1 MLVYLF
7 AIYPN
12 QLRNYFEVSIILLF
26 FKNTGCALL
35 FKFVIQPIYQIDLV
49 NKFKILKFS

>member
-12 QLRNYFEVSIILLF
+12 QLRNYFKVSIILLF

-35 FKFVIQPIYQIDLV
+35 FKFVIQPIYQTDLV